1 MGLFGLF
8 KKKPDQ
14 DPHPVYGGI
23 DNYWKFYEAHEAE
36 VEKWIE
42 RIQSVEYYD
51 NPERTVEAF
60 RRSLA
65 LFDEFREF
73 CLQNGGE
80 DYLKKDGYAVLDQ
93 VQKDFDSFMANE
105 YQEYLDAWNER
116 QADQKRIRSIKSKLL
131 SEVKK
136 AGAISQVDLKKI
148 LSEDEVRSYESI
160 MKDLEKKG
168 KVTRRKEG
176 SRVLFEAK

>member
-1 MGLFGLF
+1 
-8 KKKPDQ
+8 
-14 DPHPVYGGI
+14 
-23 DNYWKFYEAHEAE
+23 
-36 VEKWIE
+36 
-42 RIQSVEYYD
+42 
-51 NPERTVEAF
+51 
-60 RRSLA
+60 
-65 LFDEFREF
+65 
-73 CLQNGGE
+73 
-80 DYLKKDGYAVLDQ
+80 
-93 VQKDFDSFMANE
+93 MANE